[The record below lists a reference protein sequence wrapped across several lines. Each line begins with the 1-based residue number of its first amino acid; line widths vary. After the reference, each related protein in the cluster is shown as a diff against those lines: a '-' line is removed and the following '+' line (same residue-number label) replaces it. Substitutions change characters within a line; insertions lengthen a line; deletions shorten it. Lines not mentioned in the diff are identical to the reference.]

1 MKINSFFKIT
11 GKFIKLP
18 LYLCLVLAV
27 LLVCAQISL
36 KYILPMESIQQK
48 ISAVLSKTLNA
59 DVVLESVSAGL
70 TGITVKG
77 VNISLKGEEIASAE
91 NIEVKINLLKLL
103 KGDISLRRIYIDKLD
118 LIIIKNKDGSFNFD
132 EMFSPAE
139 QPAQED
145 KQEESTPLDIY
156 IKICQIKQGGIS
168 YIDKQS
174 GAQANLKNVFFDLE
188 NFSLNGSFRLSVH
201 GKASYTDTTA
211 GINAPDI
218 PFGFTLYPDLKN
230 LDLEQSFADIKLII
244 IERENSDI
252 VLSGKVNNFI
262 NPQADVS
269 VKINNFSDET
279 LKGIIKSPQFNLT
292 NAVLAVKAEYNT
304 GFKTITADKFIL
316 NTSAVS
322 FSSSGQKY
330 GTDKISFS
338 FKGKGD
344 FNNQIYKADNLT
356 LQTDNAKIASDK
368 FSVNP
373 LKSVL
378 LFKGSYNAKE
388 EKLSAEELNFE
399 ITSAKLSLNGN
410 NSLVQKALFDFK
422 GSYDA
427 TKQTLSADKCNF
439 ESGQS
444 KISAKG
450 WFKNG
455 KKVAYD
461 LDISLNTLLAEIAPF
476 YPELQPYK
484 LEGKVNAEL
493 SLSNKNAKGK
503 ISVKQG
509 GGYYE
514 KAGTFNNINSSLEI
528 ASLKDISLRSLTG
541 VLNGNPF
548 KAALTYKE
556 SGNTGN
562 VNFNFQADKVLIED
576 KTAVLTE
583 YSPEDEPVLDE
594 DITVPQDVASKW
606 FLPPLNI
613 KGNIEIGTLDMPFL
627 KASSI
632 TLHTDLSNFTADL
645 DKVGGI
651 MSLNTQNG
659 VIKDLYKLT
668 NASVI
673 TKVLFLSLGVVSKVI
688 NTLDVLSVLNKI
700 SKTVIPLGKNE
711 NKTEKIKGALPYE
724 HFDINLDFVNG
735 LTDIKEGNFV
745 SDLLSFDLSGEINFA
760 NRKINMN
767 VDAAP
772 GKHEKGGIMPLR
784 LKIGGTVDNPSGS
797 MSMVSSAVNLLGQ
810 GVFNNAGSRIIKKGV
825 GGVLGAVGIGT
836 QKSKEEIPE
845 QDEFIPLEIVEPQGD
860 NLKTSAQD
868 ESQTAGNQKR
878 I

>member
-174 GAQANLKNVFFDLE
+174 GAQANLKILFFDLE
-188 NFSLNGSFRLSVH
+188 KFSLNGSFRLSVH

-218 PFGFTLYPDLKN
+218 PFVFTLYPDLKN

-330 GTDKISFS
+330 STDKISFS

-422 GSYDA
+422 GSYDT

-562 VNFNFQADKVLIED
+562 VNFNFQADKVLVED

-668 NASVI
+668 NASLI

-711 NKTEKIKGALPYE
+711 NKTKKIKGALPYE

-797 MSMVSSAVNLLGQ
+797 MSMVSSAVKLLGQ

-860 NLKTSAQD
+860 NLKTPAQD
-868 ESQTAGNQKR
+868 ESKTAGN
-878 I
+878 

>member
-11 GKFIKLP
+11 GKLIKLP

-27 LLVCAQISL
+27 LLLCAQISL

-188 NFSLNGSFRLSVH
+188 KFSLNGSFRLSVH

-218 PFGFTLYPDLKN
+218 PFVFTLYPDLKN

-378 LFKGSYNAKE
+378 LFKGYYNAKE

-410 NSLVQKALFDFK
+410 NSLVQEALFDFK

-528 ASLKDISLRSLTG
+528 ASLKDISLRSITG

-562 VNFNFQADKVLIED
+562 VNFNFQADKVLVED

-668 NASVI
+668 NASLI

-711 NKTEKIKGALPYE
+711 NKTKKIKGALPYE

-860 NLKTSAQD
+860 NLKTPAQD
-868 ESQTAGNQKR
+868 ESKTAGN
-878 I
+878 

>member
-11 GKFIKLP
+11 GKLIKLP

-188 NFSLNGSFRLSVH
+188 KFSLNGSFRLSVH

-218 PFGFTLYPDLKN
+218 PFVFTLYPDLKN

-388 EKLSAEELNFE
+388 EKLSAEELNCE

-455 KKVAYD
+455 KKIAYD

-528 ASLKDISLRSLTG
+528 ASLKDISLRSITG

-562 VNFNFQADKVLIED
+562 VNFNFQADKVLVED

-668 NASVI
+668 NASLI

-711 NKTEKIKGALPYE
+711 NKTKKIKGALPYE

-797 MSMVSSAVNLLGQ
+797 MSMVSSAVKLLGQ

-845 QDEFIPLEIVEPQGD
+845 QDEFIPLEIVEPQGN
-860 NLKTSAQD
+860 NLKTPAQD